1 MDQEVEREIDLDAE
15 PADVWR
21 ELTES
26 DWLGEDLRIELEPG
40 GDLEF
45 TDRDAGRRT
54 GWVEAAEPERRLT
67 VWWAAEGDDE
77 SSRVEFEIIEREGG
91 SALRVTETRP
101 MADLTVPTAMAMA

>member
-1 MDQEVEREIDLDAE
+1 MRQEVEREIELDAE

-26 DWLGEDLRIELEPG
+26 DWLGDDPVIELEPG

-45 TDRDAGRRT
+45 TDRDEGRRS
-54 GWVEAAEPERRLT
+54 GWVEQVEPERRLT
-67 VWWAAEGDDE
+67 VWWRGDGDQE
-77 SSRVEFEIIEREGG
+77 SSRVEFEIVERGTG

-101 MADLTVPTAMAMA
+101 LADLTVPTALALA

>member
-1 MDQEVEREIDLDAE
+1 MRQEVEREIELDAE

-26 DWLGEDLRIELEPG
+26 DWLGDDPVIELEPG

-45 TDRDAGRRT
+45 TDREEGRRT
-54 GWVEAAEPERRLT
+54 GWVEEVEPERRLT
-67 VWWAAEGDDE
+67 VWWSGDGDQE
-77 SSRVEFEIIEREGG
+77 SSRVEFEIVERGDG

-101 MADLTVPTAMAMA
+101 LADLTVPTAMAMA

>member
-1 MDQEVEREIDLDAE
+1 MRQEVEREIELDAE

-26 DWLGEDLRIELEPG
+26 DWLGDDPVIELEPG

-45 TDRDAGRRT
+45 TDRDAGRRS
-54 GWVEAAEPERRLT
+54 GWVEEVEPGRRLT
-67 VWWAAEGDDE
+67 VWWSSEGEE
-77 SSRVEFEIIEREGG
+77 SSRVEFEILKRGDG

-101 MADLTVPTAMAMA
+101 LADLTVPTAMAMA

>member
-1 MDQEVEREIDLDAE
+1 MPQEVEREIELDAE

-26 DWLGEDLRIELEPG
+26 DWLGDDPVIELEPG

-45 TDRDAGRRT
+45 TDREDGRRT
-54 GWVEAAEPERRLT
+54 GWVEEVEPQRRLT
-67 VWWAAEGDDE
+67 VWWAAEGEQD
-77 SSRVEFEIIEREGG
+77 SSRVEFEIVEREQG

-101 MADLTVPTAMAMA
+101 LADLTVPTAMALA

>member
-1 MDQEVEREIDLDAE
+1 MRQDVEREIELDAE

-26 DWLGEDLRIELEPG
+26 DWLGDDPVIELEPG

-45 TDRDAGRRT
+45 TDRDEGRRT
-54 GWVEAAEPERRLT
+54 GWVEEVEPERRLT
-67 VWWAAEGDDE
+67 VWWSGEGEE
-77 SSRVEFEIIEREGG
+77 SSRVEFEIVEREHG

-101 MADLTVPTAMAMA
+101 LADLTVPVAMAMA